1 MKSLFLRNFYIFL
14 NQNAFINNLG
24 VPGNI
29 FYILIFVEIK
39 IEKGFVLS
47 KEDLVKTLIINER
60 DFLNVKLIVYD
71 NTQAIYQSEI
81 NNMHKRSTI
90 VWENKMIV

>member
-1 MKSLFLRNFYIFL
+1 MINFFQNIKDIFTEDRISLIKENVKEF
-14 NQNAFINNLG
+14 
-24 VPGNI
+24 
-29 FYILIFVEIK
+29 FVEIK

-71 NTQAIYQSEI
+71 NTQAIY
-81 NNMHKRSTI
+81 
-90 VWENKMIV
+90 